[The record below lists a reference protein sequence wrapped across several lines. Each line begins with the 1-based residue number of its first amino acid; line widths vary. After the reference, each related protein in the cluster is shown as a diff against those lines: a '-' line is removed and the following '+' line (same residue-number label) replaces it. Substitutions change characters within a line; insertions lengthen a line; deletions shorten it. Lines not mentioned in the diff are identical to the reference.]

1 MGIISTDKLITLE
14 WENRHEEDDDED
26 GLYYHMGECMHVRGG
41 NYNQEFNGFD
51 LLLISVG
58 VGTAG
63 RIEVSREWTYDIS
76 DSEICIG

>member
-1 MGIISTDKLITLE
+1 M
-14 WENRHEEDDDED
+14 
-26 GLYYHMGECMHVRGG
+26 Y
-41 NYNQEFNGFD
+41 FD
-51 LLLISVG
+51 FLLISVG